1 MAGSYAPIV
10 AEYWGGSGA
19 VPSLGGTWNNS
30 THVFTASSVQPG
42 TAGTPV
48 TIDLDNEQR
57 VLISDNATGWSLGAS
72 FLASTTSKP
81 LTLTATTISGSTLTS
96 LQGLLGA
103 QDSVLGGWQFAFTS
117 GYTAGD
123 PAYLSFDVGAGYSR
137 DGLEVWH
144 YDGSNW
150 TEFVTNDLTYDGTF
164 ASFTVT
170 GFSGYAVTTVPE
182 PGTLALLMAAGFVL
196 FIYVG
201 RPKRKMV

>member
-1 MAGSYAPIV
+1 MHQSSPNI
-10 AEYWGGSGA
+10 GA
-19 VPSLGGTWNNS
+19 AAAQYQALGGTWNNS

-103 QDSVLGGWQFAFTS
+103 RIPSSVVGSSPSPAVTPRAIRLTFLSTS
-117 GYTAGD
+117 ARAD
-123 PAYLSFDVGAGYSR
+123 PR

-201 RPKRKMV
+201 RPKREMV